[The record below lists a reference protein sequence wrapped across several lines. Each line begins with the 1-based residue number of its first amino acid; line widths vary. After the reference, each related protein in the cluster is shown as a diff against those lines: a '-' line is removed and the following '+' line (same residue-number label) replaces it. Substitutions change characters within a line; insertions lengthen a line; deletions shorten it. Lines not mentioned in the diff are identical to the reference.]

1 MPEQFRDLQLSDER
15 SVRELCNDIWE
26 GNDYV
31 PDRFS
36 SWIKEDN
43 SNPIGLF
50 VDGELVALGNL
61 EAAHDS
67 PVAWIKGLRVR
78 KSCQHEG
85 HGTELVKHMIDLARK
100 RGIKKL
106 RYATGSRNEP
116 SVHLA
121 KNLGFTIANSIGYFR
136 LSNPYPQHPAP
147 SPITVPLVVNSERLH
162 KVLTS
167 TPGLVESGTL
177 PLLWEF
183 EDKEL
188 EGLVRLENRT
198 EFKMIVGEEGT
209 VKGLF
214 YGASV
219 ERNGSKTATYSVFA
233 IDRGVFIDI
242 MARIL
247 EELDNSRADRA
258 VFFLGPRATE
268 WAPSLLIVS
277 DDYLNRRYL
286 LLERGLE
293 G

>member
-1 MPEQFRDLQLSDER
+1 MPEQFRDLQLSDET
-15 SVRELCNDIWE
+15 SVRELCKDIWE

-36 SWIKEDN
+36 NWIKEDN

-50 VDGELVALGNL
+50 ADGKLVALGNL
-61 EAAHDS
+61 EAAPDS
-67 PVAWIKGLRVR
+67 PFAWIKGLRVNTSR
-78 KSCQHEG
+78 QHEG
-85 HGTELVKHMIDLARK
+85 HGTKLVEHMIDLARK

-106 RYATGSRNEP
+106 RYATSSRNEH

-121 KNLGFTIANSIGYFR
+121 KKLGFAMANSIGYFR
-136 LSNPYPQHPAP
+136 LSNPYPPHPAP
-147 SPITVPLVVNSERLH
+147 SPITVPLMVNSERLH
-162 KVLTS
+162 KVLFS
-167 TPGLVESGTL
+167 TPELVESGTL
-177 PLLWEF
+177 PLLWGF

-188 EGLVRLENRT
+188 EGLLRLENRT
-198 EFKMIVGEEGT
+198 EFKLIVGDEGNAE
-209 VKGLF
+209 GLF

-219 ERNGSKTATYSVFA
+219 ERNESKTATYSVFA
-233 IDRGVFIDI
+233 TDRGIFIDI

-247 EELDNSRADRA
+247 DELDNSDADRA
-258 VFFLGPRATE
+258 VFFLGPHATE

-286 LLERGLE
+286 LLERDLE

>member
-1 MPEQFRDLQLSDER
+1 MPEQFRDLQLSDEG
-15 SVRELCNDIWE
+15 SVRELCKDIWE

-43 SNPIGLF
+43 SNPVGLF
-50 VDGELVALGNL
+50 VDGKLVALGNL
-61 EAAHDS
+61 ETAPDV
-67 PVAWIKGLRVR
+67 PVAWVKGLRVNTNHR
-78 KSCQHEG
+78 HEG
-85 HGTELVKHMIDLARK
+85 HGTKLVEHMIDLARK
-100 RGIKKL
+100 KGVKKI
-106 RYATGSRNEP
+106 RYATSSRNAP

-121 KNLGFTIANSIGYFR
+121 KNLGFAIANSIGYFR

-162 KVLTS
+162 KVLSS
-167 TPGLVESGTL
+167 TPELVDSGTL

-183 EDKEL
+183 EDKEP

-198 EFKMIVGEEGT
+198 EFKLIVGDEGNA
-209 VKGLF
+209 KGLF

-233 IDRGVFIDI
+233 TDRGVFIDI

-247 EELDNSRADRA
+247 EELDNSGADRA

-268 WAPSLLIVS
+268 WAPSLLIVP
-277 DDYLNRRYL
+277 DDYLDRRYI
-286 LLERGLE
+286 LLELSLE

>member
-1 MPEQFRDLQLSDER
+1 MPEQFRDLQLSDE
-15 SVRELCNDIWE
+15 SAVRELCKNIWE

-43 SNPIGLF
+43 SSPIGLF
-50 VDGELVALGNL
+50 VDEELVALGNL
-61 EAAHDS
+61 EAAPDS
-67 PVAWIKGLRVR
+67 PIAWIKGIRVNT
-78 KSCQHEG
+78 SHQHEG
-85 HGTELVKHMIDLARK
+85 HGTKLVEHLISLARK

-121 KNLGFTIANSIGYFR
+121 KNLGFTVANSIGYFR

-147 SPITVPLVVNSERLH
+147 SPVTVPLVVNSERLH
-162 KVLTS
+162 EVLSS
-167 TPGLVESGTL
+167 TPELVESGTL

-188 EGLVRLENRT
+188 EGLARLEKRT
-198 EFKMIVGEEGT
+198 EFKLIVSDEGNA
-209 VKGLF
+209 KGLF
-214 YGASV
+214 YEASV
-219 ERNGSKTATYSVFA
+219 ERNGSKTSTYSVFA
-233 IDRGVFIDI
+233 TDRGVFIDI

-247 EELDNSRADRA
+247 NELDNSGVDRA
-258 VFFLGPRATE
+258 VFFLGPHATE

-277 DDYLNRRYL
+277 DDYLDRRYL

>member
-1 MPEQFRDLQLSDER
+1 MPEQFRDLQLSDEG
-15 SVRELCNDIWE
+15 SVRKLCKGIWE

-43 SNPIGLF
+43 SNPVGLF
-50 VDGELVALGNL
+50 VDGELVALGKL
-61 EAAHDS
+61 ATD
-67 PVAWIKGLRVR
+67 PDVPIAWVKGLRVNTSR
-78 KSCQHEG
+78 QHEG
-85 HGTELVKHMIDLARK
+85 HGTELVKHMIDLATK

-106 RYATGSRNEP
+106 RYATGSRNEH

-121 KNLGFTIANSIGYFR
+121 KSLGFAIVNSIGYFR

-147 SPITVPLVVNSERLH
+147 SPITVPLVVSSERLH
-162 KVLTS
+162 EVLSS
-167 TPGLVESGTL
+167 TPKLVESGTL

-183 EDKEL
+183 EDKEP
-188 EGLVRLENRT
+188 EGLARLENRT
-198 EFKMIVGEEGT
+198 EFKLIVGDEGNA
-209 VKGLF
+209 KGLF

-219 ERNGSKTATYSVFA
+219 ERNGSKTVTYSVFA
-233 IDRGVFIDI
+233 TDRGVFIDI

-247 EELDNSRADRA
+247 EELDNSGADQA

-286 LLERGLE
+286 LLELSLE

>member
-1 MPEQFRDLQLSDER
+1 MPEQFRDLQLSDES
-15 SVRELCNDIWE
+15 SVRELCKDIWE

-36 SWIKEDN
+36 SWIREDN
-43 SNPIGLF
+43 SSPIGLF
-50 VDGELVALGNL
+50 IEGELVALGNL
-61 EAAHDS
+61 AAAPDS
-67 PVAWIKGLRVR
+67 PVAWIKGLRVNMSR
-78 KSCQHEG
+78 QHEG
-85 HGTELVKHMIDLARK
+85 YGTKLVEHMIVLAKK
-100 RGIKKL
+100 RGIKKI
-106 RYATGSRNEP
+106 RYATGSRNEH

-121 KNLGFTIANSIGYFR
+121 KNLGFVVANSIGYFR

-147 SPITVPLVVNSERLH
+147 SPTTVPLVVSSERLH
-162 KVLTS
+162 KVLSS
-167 TPGLVESGTL
+167 TPELVESETL

-198 EFKMIVGEEGT
+198 EFKLIVSDEGNA
-209 VKGLF
+209 KGLF

-219 ERNGSKTATYSVFA
+219 ERNRSKTATYSVFA
-233 IDRGVFIDI
+233 TDRSVFKDI

-247 EELDNSRADRA
+247 EELDNSGADRA

-268 WAPSLLIVS
+268 WAPSLLIVP
-277 DDYLNRRYL
+277 DDYMDRRYL
-286 LLERGLE
+286 LLELDLE

>member
-1 MPEQFRDLQLSDER
+1 MPEQFRNLQLSDEK
-15 SVRELCNDIWE
+15 SVRDLCKNIWE

-43 SNPIGLF
+43 SNPVGLF
-50 VDGELVALGNL
+50 IDGELVALGNL
-61 EAAHDS
+61 TAALDS
-67 PVAWIKGLRVR
+67 PVAWIKGLRVNTSR
-78 KSCQHEG
+78 QHEG
-85 HGTELVKHMIDLARK
+85 HGTKLVEHMINLAKK

-106 RYATGSRNEP
+106 RYATGSRNEH

-121 KNLGFTIANSIGYFR
+121 KNLGFAVANSIGYFR
-136 LSNPYPQHPAP
+136 LSKPYPQHPTP

-162 KVLTS
+162 EVLSS
-167 TPGLVESGTL
+167 TPELVESETL

-183 EDKEL
+183 EDKES
-188 EGLVRLENRT
+188 EGLLRLENKT
-198 EFKMIVGEEGT
+198 EFKLIVGDAGNA
-209 VKGLF
+209 KGLF

-233 IDRGVFIDI
+233 TDRGVFIDI

-247 EELDNSRADRA
+247 EELDNSGADRA
-258 VFFLGPRATE
+258 VFFLGPRATD

-286 LLERGLE
+286 LLERVLE

>member
-1 MPEQFRDLQLSDER
+1 MPEQFRDLQLSDEE
-15 SVRELCNDIWE
+15 SVRELCKDIWE

-43 SNPIGLF
+43 SNPVGLF

-61 EAAHDS
+61 ETALDVA
-67 PVAWIKGLRVR
+67 VAWVKGLRVNTSHR
-78 KSCQHEG
+78 HEG
-85 HGTELVKHMIDLARK
+85 HGTKLVEHMIDLAKK
-100 RGIKKL
+100 RGIKKI
-106 RYATGSRNEP
+106 RYATSSRNEP

-121 KNLGFTIANSIGYFR
+121 KNLGFVVANSIGYFR

-147 SPITVPLVVNSERLH
+147 SPITVPLVIGSERLH
-162 KVLTS
+162 EVLSS
-167 TPGLVESGTL
+167 TPELVESGTL
-177 PLLWEF
+177 PLLWGF
-183 EDKEL
+183 EDKEP
-188 EGLVRLENRT
+188 ESLVRLENRT
-198 EFKMIVGEEGT
+198 EFKLIVGDEGNA
-209 VKGLF
+209 KGLF

-233 IDRGVFIDI
+233 TDRGVFIDI

-247 EELDNSRADRA
+247 EELDNSGADRA
-258 VFFLGPRATE
+258 VFFLGPRAPE

-286 LLERGLE
+286 LLERDLE

>member
-1 MPEQFRDLQLSDER
+1 MPEQFRNLQLSDEG
-15 SVRELCNDIWE
+15 SVREICKDIWE

-36 SWIKEDN
+36 IWIKEDN
-43 SNPIGLF
+43 SNPVGFFI
-50 VDGELVALGNL
+50 DGELVALGNL
-61 EAAHDS
+61 AAARDS
-67 PVAWIKGLRVR
+67 PVAWIKGLRVNTNR
-78 KSCQHEG
+78 QHEG
-85 HGTELVKHMIDLARK
+85 HGTKLVEHMIDLARK
-100 RGIKKL
+100 RGIKKI
-106 RYATGSRNEP
+106 RYATGSRNEH

-121 KNLGFTIANSIGYFR
+121 KNLGFAIVNSIGYFR

-147 SPITVPLVVNSERLH
+147 SPITVPLVVSSERLH
-162 KVLTS
+162 EVLS
-167 TPGLVESGTL
+167 SIPELVESGTL

-183 EDKEL
+183 EDKEP
-188 EGLVRLENRT
+188 EGLARLENRT
-198 EFKMIVGEEGT
+198 EFKLIVGDEGNA
-209 VKGLF
+209 KGLF

-219 ERNGSKTATYSVFA
+219 ERNGSKTVTYSVFA
-233 IDRGVFIDI
+233 TDRGVFIDI

-247 EELDNSRADRA
+247 EELDNSGADRA

-286 LLERGLE
+286 LLERDLE

>member
-1 MPEQFRDLQLSDER
+1 MPEQFRDLQLSDEG
-15 SVRELCNDIWE
+15 SVRELCKDIWE

-36 SWIKEDN
+36 SWIKEVD
-43 SNPIGLF
+43 SSPIGLF

-61 EAAHDS
+61 AAAPDS

-78 KSCQHEG
+78 KRRQHEG
-85 HGTELVKHMIDLARK
+85 HGTKLVKHMIDLARK

-106 RYATGSRNEP
+106 RYATGSRNEH

-121 KNLGFTIANSIGYFR
+121 KNLGFVVANSIGYFR
-136 LSNPYPQHPAP
+136 LSDPYPQHPAS

-162 KVLTS
+162 KVLSS
-167 TPGLVESGTL
+167 TPKLVESGTL

-188 EGLVRLENRT
+188 EGLVRLEKRT
-198 EFKMIVGEEGT
+198 EFKLIVGDEGNA
-209 VKGLF
+209 KGLF

-219 ERNGSKTATYSVFA
+219 ERNGSRTATYSVFA
-233 IDRGVFIDI
+233 TDRGVFIDI

-247 EELDNSRADRA
+247 EELDNSGADRA
-258 VFFLGPRATE
+258 AFFLGPRATE
-268 WAPSLLIVS
+268 WAPSLLIVP
-277 DDYLNRRYL
+277 DDYLDRRYL
-286 LLERGLE
+286 LLERILE

>member
-1 MPEQFRDLQLSDER
+1 MSEQFRDLQPSDES
-15 SVRELCNDIWE
+15 SVIELCKDIWE

-31 PDRFS
+31 PNRFS

-43 SNPIGLF
+43 SSPIGLF

-61 EAAHDS
+61 EAAPDS
-67 PVAWIKGLRVR
+67 PIAWIKGIRVNT
-78 KSCQHEG
+78 SHQHEG
-85 HGTELVKHMIDLARK
+85 HGTKLVEHMINLARK

-121 KNLGFTIANSIGYFR
+121 KNLGFSVANSIGYFR

-147 SPITVPLVVNSERLH
+147 SPVTVPLVVNSERLH
-162 KVLTS
+162 EVLSS
-167 TPGLVESGTL
+167 TPNLVESGTL

-188 EGLVRLENRT
+188 EGLVRLEKRT
-198 EFKMIVGEEGT
+198 EFNLIVSDEGNA
-209 VKGLF
+209 KGLF
-214 YGASV
+214 YEASV
-219 ERNGSKTATYSVFA
+219 ERNGSKTSTYSVFA
-233 IDRGVFIDI
+233 TDRGVFIDI

-247 EELDNSRADRA
+247 NELDNSGVDRA

-268 WAPSLLIVS
+268 WAPSLLIVP
-277 DDYLNRRYL
+277 DDYLDRRYL
-286 LLERGLE
+286 LLELSLE
-293 G
+293 S

>member
-1 MPEQFRDLQLSDER
+1 MPEQFRNLQLTDEK
-15 SVRELCNDIWE
+15 SVRELCKDIWE

-61 EAAHDS
+61 DAAPDS
-67 PVAWIKGLRVR
+67 PVAWIKGLRVNPNR
-78 KSCQHEG
+78 QHEG
-85 HGTELVKHMIDLARK
+85 YGTKLVEHMIDLAKK

-106 RYATGSRNEP
+106 RYATSSRNEP

-121 KNLGFTIANSIGYFR
+121 KNLGFAVANSVGYFR

-147 SPITVPLVVNSERLH
+147 SPITVPLVVNSKRLH
-162 KVLTS
+162 EALSS
-167 TPGLVESGTL
+167 TPELVESETL
-177 PLLWEF
+177 PLLWGF
-183 EDKEL
+183 EDKEP

-198 EFKMIVGEEGT
+198 EFKLIVGDQGNA
-209 VKGLF
+209 KGLF

-219 ERNGSKTATYSVFA
+219 ERNESKTATYSVFA
-233 IDRGVFIDI
+233 TDRGVFIDI

-247 EELDNSRADRA
+247 EELDNSGADRA
-258 VFFLGPRATE
+258 AFFLGPRATE

>member
-15 SVRELCNDIWE
+15 SVRELCKDIWE

-36 SWIKEDN
+36 SWIKEEN
-43 SNPIGLF
+43 SSPIGL
-50 VDGELVALGNL
+50 VIDGELVALGNL
-61 EAAHDS
+61 AAAPNS
-67 PVAWIKGLRVR
+67 PVAWIKGLRVNTSR
-78 KSCQHEG
+78 QHEG
-85 HGTELVKHMIDLARK
+85 HGTKLVEHMINLAKK

-106 RYATGSRNEP
+106 RYATGSRNEH

-121 KNLGFTIANSIGYFR
+121 KNLGFGMVNSIGYFR

-162 KVLTS
+162 EVLSS
-167 TPGLVESGTL
+167 TPELVESETL

-183 EDKEL
+183 EDKNPD
-188 EGLVRLENRT
+188 GLARLENRT
-198 EFKMIVGEEGT
+198 EFKLIVSDAGT
-209 VKGLF
+209 AKGLF

-219 ERNGSKTATYSVFA
+219 ERNGLKTATYTVFA
-233 IDRGVFIDI
+233 TDRSVFIDI

-247 EELDNSRADRA
+247 DELDNSGADRA
-258 VFFLGPRATE
+258 VFFLGLHATE

>member
-15 SVRELCNDIWE
+15 SVRELCKDIWE

-43 SNPIGLF
+43 SNPVGLF

-61 EAAHDS
+61 ENAPDV
-67 PVAWIKGLRVR
+67 PVAWVKGLRVNT
-78 KSCQHEG
+78 SHQHEG
-85 HGTELVKHMIDLARK
+85 HGTKLVEHMIDMARK
-100 RGIKKL
+100 RGVKKL
-106 RYATGSRNEP
+106 RYATSSRNEP
-116 SVHLA
+116 SIHLA
-121 KNLGFTIANSIGYFR
+121 KNLGFTVANSIGYFR
-136 LSNPYPQHPAP
+136 LSKPYPQHPAP

-162 KVLTS
+162 EVLSS
-167 TPGLVESGTL
+167 TPELVGSDTL

-183 EDKEL
+183 DDKNP
-188 EGLVRLENRT
+188 EGLQRLENRI
-198 EFKMIVGEEGT
+198 EFKLIVGDEGNA
-209 VKGLF
+209 KGLF

-219 ERNGSKTATYSVFA
+219 KRNGLKTATYSVFA

-247 EELDNSRADRA
+247 EELDNSGADRA
-258 VFFLGPRATE
+258 AFFLGPRATE

-286 LLERGLE
+286 LLEQDLE
-293 G
+293 D